1 VRRKP
6 LKTLETFVGL
16 ELGKVFL
23 LLCPPK
29 HHLPLGAGLRGPLL
43 RGVLAMTK
51 DMAERLQAILATL
64 DDHIGVL
71 RRFGL
76 DGTAHMLAIAKLDL
90 QMRLHGIS
98 DEELSALCEALETA
112 NQRARNGKVIDL
124 ASRAS
129 RKA

>member
-1 VRRKP
+1 LGRYFSYCARRNVICHWGP
-6 LKTLETFVGL
+6 AF
-16 ELGKVFL
+16 
-23 LLCPPK
+23 
-29 HHLPLGAGLRGPLL
+29 AGPGC
-43 RGVLAMTK
+43 GVLAMTK
-51 DMAERLQAILATL
+51 DMAERLQAILATI
-64 DDHIGVL
+64 DDHIDVL

-98 DEELSALCEALETA
+98 DEELSALCEALESA
-112 NQRARNGKVIDL
+112 SHRSRNGKVIDL